1 MSLVNGYFYD
11 GKSSARTLVSVVR
24 SGDELILRG
33 EGLERHYLLAGVK
46 VSAPVGD
53 TRRSL
58 RFADGAL
65 CEIINDSAIDLAL
78 GDETGGLFQR
88 LLNRWER
95 SMTLALL
102 ALVLT
107 VGVIAAFI
115 KYGIPA
121 IAKQVA
127 FAIPPATEKS
137 LGKESLAF
145 LDKLVMQP
153 SQLPESRKK
162 ELTALFSR
170 MRQDLP
176 GGQEYLL
183 DFRKSDRI
191 GANAFALPGGTI
203 VITDGLV
210 KLAKNDEEIVAVLA
224 HEAGHVR
231 NRHILRHVL
240 QSSGTGLLIAAVTG
254 DVTSITSLSAALPTS
269 LIDARYSREFEYEAD
284 DAAVDYLVRRRIPR
298 QRYADML
305 ARLQA
310 EYDRKRGEKGGE
322 EEQSSLGDLFAS
334 HPVTSE
340 RISRIMGHGR

>member
-11 GKSSARTLVSVVR
+11 GRSSARTLVSVVR
-24 SGDELILRG
+24 AGDELILRG
-33 EGLERHYLLAGVK
+33 DGLERRYRLGEVK
-46 VSAPVGD
+46 VSAPVGSA
-53 TRRSL
+53 RRSL
-58 RFADGAL
+58 RFPDQAL
-65 CEIINDSAIDLAL
+65 CEIINDSAFDLAL
-78 GDETGGLFQR
+78 GDETAGRFQR
-88 LLNRWER
+88 LLDRWER
-95 SMTLALL
+95 SLFLALL

-107 VGVIAAFI
+107 VGTIAAFI
-115 KYGIPA
+115 KFGIPA

-153 SQLPESRKK
+153 SKLPEPRKK
-162 ELTALFSR
+162 ELTALFER

-176 GGQEYLL
+176 NGRNYRL
-183 DFRKSDRI
+183 DFRSSESI

-203 VITDGLV
+203 ILTDGLV
-210 KLAKNDEEIVAVLA
+210 KLAKNDEEIVGVLA

-231 NRHILRHVL
+231 NRHILRQVL
-240 QSSGTGLLIAAVTG
+240 QSSGTGLLIAAITG

-284 DAAVDYLVRRRIPR
+284 DAAVDYLVRRHIPR

-310 EYDRKRGEKGGE
+310 AYDRKRGEKGGK
-322 EEQSSLGDLFAS
+322 EEQSGISDLFAS

-340 RISRIMGHGR
+340 RISRVMGHGR